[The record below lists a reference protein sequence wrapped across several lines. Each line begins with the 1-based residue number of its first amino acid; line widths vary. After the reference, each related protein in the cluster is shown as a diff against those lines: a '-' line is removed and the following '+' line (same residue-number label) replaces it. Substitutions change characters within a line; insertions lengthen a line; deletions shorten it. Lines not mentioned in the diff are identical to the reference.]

1 MKLTVRHLQVPMK
14 ARMKHASFER
24 KTGDSVWVEARRGP
38 HLGLGEG
45 CPRPYV
51 TNETTP
57 DALQWLAATKLPD
70 SFDGL
75 RAWTTAHA
83 AEIDAH
89 PAAFCAAELAL
100 LDLFARE
107 KGVSVEALLGVPET
121 RTEFQYSAVVSD
133 ESGDALEGLLGRYL
147 GVGFK
152 DFKFKLAGDD
162 AADGAK
168 LKRFAALSAE
178 AGGPFRVRL
187 DANNVWGDEVDRAL
201 ASLRAL
207 GPVFAVEEPLRAG
220 RADDLSRLSTE
231 LAVPI
236 ILDECLCRPT
246 DVARYAALPGK
257 WIANVKVSK
266 SGGLQRSIAIIRDA
280 AKAGW
285 PVLIGA
291 QVAETSVLTRAGL
304 VAARAAGHSL
314 LALEGGFGTLLLAHD
329 LTEPVLS
336 FGFEG
341 KLSLPD
347 FLPAGTPGLGLTRN
361 AELP

>member
-1 MKLTVRHLQVPMK
+1 
-14 ARMKHASFER
+14 
-24 KTGDSVWVEARRGP
+24 
-38 HLGLGEG
+38 
-45 CPRPYV
+45 V

-57 DALQWLAATKLPD
+57 DALQWLAATKFPEDFEALK
-70 SFDGL
+70 
-75 RAWTTAHA
+75 AWTVAHA
-83 AEIDAH
+83 AEIDLH
-89 PAAFCAAELAL
+89 PGAFCAAELAL

-107 KGVSVEALLGVPET
+107 RGLSVEALLGVSEA

-133 ESGDALEGLLGRYL
+133 ESGDALDALLGRYL

-168 LKRFAALSAE
+168 LRRFAELSAE

-187 DANNVWGDEVDRAL
+187 DGNNVYGDDARRAL
-201 ASLRAL
+201 ASLKRL
-207 GPVFAVEEPLRAG
+207 GPVFAIEEPMRAG
-220 RADDLSRLSTE
+220 RADDLSALSTG
-231 LAVPI
+231 LGVPI
-236 ILDECLCRPT
+236 ILDECLCRPG
-246 DVARYAALPGK
+246 DAARYAALPGK

-266 SGGLQRSIAIIRDA
+266 SGGLQRSIAIIGEA

-291 QVAETSVLTRAGL
+291 QVGETSVLTRAGL
-304 VAARAAGHSL
+304 VAARAAGDAL

-336 FGFEG
+336 FGFDG
-341 KLSLPD
+341 KLALPD
-347 FLPAGTPGLGLTRN
+347 FLPGGTPGLGLTRN
-361 AELP
+361 TEDPWTS